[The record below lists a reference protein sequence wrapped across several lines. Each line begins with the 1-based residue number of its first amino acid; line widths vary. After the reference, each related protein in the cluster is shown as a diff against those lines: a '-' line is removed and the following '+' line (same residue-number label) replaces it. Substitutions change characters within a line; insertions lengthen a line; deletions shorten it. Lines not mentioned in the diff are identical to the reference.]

1 MPRKEQGWVTF
12 QTSEEERKILE
23 EFCQQS
29 QRTKTEILREMVRT
43 LGKHSSPPLPTEA
56 EQSFETENPPQE
68 TKKSRKKSPKQ
79 EPSVNNFDADNFSP
93 GVEISIPKKALKVS
107 SRNLLKGVITEI
119 VSGAVNCEVTLE
131 IIHRVKLTSV
141 ITQVSAEELELAV
154 GEEAYAV
161 IKSTDIAIAIE

>member
-43 LGKHSSPPLPTEA
+43 LGSHSSPALPTEP
-56 EQSFETENPPQE
+56 EQSSEIKNPPSE
-68 TKKSRKKSPKQ
+68 TKKSRKKPTQQ
-79 EPSVNNFDADNFSP
+79 EQNFASDNFLP
-93 GVEISIPKKALKVS
+93 GVEVGIQKKALKVS
-107 SRNLLKGVITEI
+107 SRNVLKGVVTQI
-119 VSGAVNCEVTLE
+119 VPGAVNCEVTVE
-131 IIHRVKLTSV
+131 IVHRVKLTSV

>member
-56 EQSFETENPPQE
+56 EQSFETENPLPE
-68 TKKSRKKSPKQ
+68 TKKSRKKSTKKEQ
-79 EPSVNNFDADNFSP
+79 NLDADNFLP
-93 GVEISIPKKALKVS
+93 GVEVGIQKKALKVS
-107 SRNLLKGVITEI
+107 SRNVLKGVVTQI
-119 VSGAVNCEVTLE
+119 VPGAVNCEVTVE
-131 IIHRVKLTSV
+131 IVHRVKLTSV

>member
-23 EFCQQS
+23 EFCQES

-43 LGKHSSPPLPTEA
+43 LGKNSSALPTE
-56 EQSFETENPPQE
+56 SETLPE
-68 TKKSRKKSPKQ
+68 TKKSRKKPTKQ
-79 EPSVNNFDADNFSP
+79 EQNLDVNNFLP
-93 GVEISIPKKALKVS
+93 EVEIGTPKKALKVS
-107 SRNLLKGVITEI
+107 SRNVFKGVVTQII
-119 VSGAVNCEVTLE
+119 PGAVNCEVTVE

-161 IKSTDIAIAIE
+161 IKSTDIVIAKE

>member
-43 LGKHSSPPLPTEA
+43 LGKHSLPPLPTEA
-56 EQSFETENPPQE
+56 EQIGIENSSPE
-68 TKKSRKKSPKQ
+68 TKKGRKNRTKQ
-79 EPSVNNFDADNFSP
+79 EQNFDADHFLP
-93 GVEISIPKKALKVS
+93 GVEIGIQKKALKVS
-107 SRNLLKGVITEI
+107 SRNVLKGVVTQI
-119 VSGAVNCEVTLE
+119 VPGAVNCEVTVE
-131 IIHRVKLTSV
+131 IVHRVKLTSV

-161 IKSTDIAIAIE
+161 IKSTDIVIAKE